1 MYYSTSKRQ
10 RNIMTNMKEEQEI
23 IKKCGK
29 GNPFLVPDGYFEDFT
44 RNLMAQLPQ
53 KDDFQEDLPE
63 LKITTWQRIKPLLY
77 LAAMFIGMIMCVRVV
92 LGEHT
97 NNTTEDISSS
107 VVAIVNLLPD
117 YEQISDEDLASMV
130 QYTMMDNYALYQYL
144 SEIE

>member
-1 MYYSTSKRQ
+1 MDYSTSKRQ
-10 RNIMTNMKEEQEI
+10 GNIMTNMKEEQEI

-44 RNLMAQLPQ
+44 RNLMAQLPA
-53 KDDFQEDLPE
+53 KDDIQEDLPE

-77 LAAMFIGMIMCVRVV
+77 LAAMFIGMIMCVRIV
-92 LGEHT
+92 LGEHA
-97 NNTTEDISSS
+97 NNTTEDMSSI
-107 VVAIVNLLPD
+107 VATVNLLPD
-117 YEQISDEDLASMV
+117 YEHISDEELASMV